1 MRSHSHQRG
10 TSRGSPTP
18 KTERAQTALTAVNE
32 RVRYKLSH
40 HVVTLLKDIQGKISD
55 KKTPTKGTNSECYMF
70 SRSGTCKHGDRCRY
84 EHAESSG
91 PPAYP
96 SSPTKRQRPDSPAQ
110 KSRDCYSFNDGY
122 CRKGDQCAFVHNKNT
137 MSGNTSRPQRAMPNQ
152 GIRDCVKAKRTGVCG
167 DRHCPDYHG
176 KFNDKNKSTCK
187 YIQEGKLCQFQWG
200 PTGCS
205 FNHVAETRQDR
216 RPEHRDEKN
225 GRGSGRAERYRG

>member
-84 EHAESSG
+84 EHAESSA

-96 SSPTKRQRPDSPAQ
+96 SSPAKR
-110 KSRDCYSFNDGY
+110 
-122 CRKGDQCAFVHNKNT
+122 
-137 MSGNTSRPQRAMPNQ
+137 RALTRQPRNQ
-152 GIRDCVKAKRTGVCG
+152 GIAMPSMTAIVEREISAHSCTTKIRSVATQVDHRE
-167 DRHCPDYHG
+167 
-176 KFNDKNKSTCK
+176 S
-187 YIQEGKLCQFQWG
+187 CQTKEFV
-200 PTGCS
+200 T
-205 FNHVAETRQDR
+205 A
-216 RPEHRDEKN
+216 
-225 GRGSGRAERYRG
+225 